1 MARITNAFICD
12 LKLKMSHLCGFPI
25 SISENPVYAV
35 SELTRP
41 QSQGKTNLLNL
52 TAKIT
57 SGSLYQDSRYN
68 AATSQKIMP
77 VKQTT
82 EKCVLEKI
90 HPEKSTSVT
99 LKMDPF
105 ISPSQPFQVSY
116 SSVRHERPVQR
127 FVPVF
132 HRKNEVN
139 SGHFQLTTQDK
150 KMFSSCISH
159 SLKEHNS
166 TSLTVSSVMVL
177 SKPHQPSFSQIID
190 ARANLYVK
198 KLTNPSIIME
208 NHISDINRTMNA
220 TQHPNVIAVGKH
232 QLCSASCQREVKPRP
247 VLNPNGVEP
256 SQLHTNASCEI
267 NCIEQIPAGIS
278 HKNQNAGNVNPSNTE
293 CLTREVS
300 IQGQS
305 FDFSS
310 IRCRTKQSIKEVDVL
325 KHAKNNEL
333 HKLNKATLQNLLKQ
347 NGISTKVR
355 SKKEQLVAKI
365 MEILQEI

>member
-12 LKLKMSHLCGFPI
+12 LKLKMPHLCGFPI

-35 SELTRP
+35 MELTRP
-41 QSQGKTNLLNL
+41 QSQGKTNLVNL
-52 TAKIT
+52 TAKLP
-57 SGSLYQDSRYN
+57 SGSLSQDSRYN

-77 VKQTT
+77 VKQT

-90 HPEKSTSVT
+90 YPEKSTSAT
-99 LKMDPF
+99 LQMEPF
-105 ISPSQPFQVSY
+105 ISPSQPFQVPY

-150 KMFSSCISH
+150 KMFSSCIRH
-159 SLKEHNS
+159 SLKEHNA
-166 TSLTVSSVMVL
+166 TSLTVSSMMVL
-177 SKPHQPSFSQIID
+177 SKPLQPSFSQNID
-190 ARANLYVK
+190 SRANLSVK
-198 KLTNPSIIME
+198 KLTNPSIIMK
-208 NHISDINRTMNA
+208 NHITEINRTMNT
-220 TQHPNVIAVGKH
+220 TQHPNVIAIGKH

-247 VLNPNGVEP
+247 VLNPNGAEP
-256 SQLHTNASCEI
+256 SQLHTNSSCEI
-267 NCIEQIPAGIS
+267 NCIEQIPAVIS

-293 CLTREVS
+293 CLTREVI
-300 IQGQS
+300 IQEQS
-305 FDFSS
+305 FDFGSK
-310 IRCRTKQSIKEVDVL
+310 RCRTKQSIKEVDVI

-347 NGISTKVR
+347 NGISTKAR

-365 MEILQEI
+365 MEILQ